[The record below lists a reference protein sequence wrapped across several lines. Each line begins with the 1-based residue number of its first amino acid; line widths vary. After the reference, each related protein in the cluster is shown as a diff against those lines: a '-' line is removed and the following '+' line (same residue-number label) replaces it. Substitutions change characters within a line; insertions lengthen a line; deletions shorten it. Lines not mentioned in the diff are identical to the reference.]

1 MRPSSGGCRRDETTW
16 RDQNRPS
23 MRGMA
28 LLATGVPS
36 RRCTRRLAMTCSRG
50 RLPRSMATNPA
61 FTGYLFSSHHHNAF
75 LDAYSR
81 ASQIDDSMP
90 PDTLSD
96 SLTAGHHWIPRDA
109 MDLSLSVGRLL
120 PARECPSGV
129 APAACRTRRG
139 QPQDSGP
146 LVSIDRP
153 AVQHLRR
160 AAVVLDLAS
169 AGVAPSRARRTR
181 EVRHRRVA
189 CRSQQPD
196 PRRGDPRAGLADSAR
211 EGQRDHDG
219 ARLHDLGRREQPRRL
234 DRRLLRSDDTRDVL
248 DHARCHRCDRRN
260 AGDAVLAPTRSN
272 VREEPVRP
280 AARALEVE

>member
-1 MRPSSGGCRRDETTW
+1 
-16 RDQNRPS
+16 
-23 MRGMA
+23 
-28 LLATGVPS
+28 
-36 RRCTRRLAMTCSRG
+36 
-50 RLPRSMATNPA
+50 
-61 FTGYLFSSHHHNAF
+61 
-75 LDAYSR
+75 
-81 ASQIDDSMP
+81 MP

-96 SLTAGHHWIPRDA
+96 SLTAGHHWIPRDS
-109 MDLSLSVGRLL
+109 MDHSLSVGRLL

-196 PRRGDPRAGLADSAR
+196 PRRGDPRRGLSARASNLAVSVLRRAGNRFPLLLAHAAGAGLADSAR

-260 AGDAVLAPTRSN
+260 AGDAVWAPTRSN